1 MEPPEA
7 ENRSRLASFSLLA
20 LLACL
25 SACGGGGGSPGSV
38 RGHQV
43 VRVAVSPKST
53 AVIPGHTKTFNAT
66 VLHAQDSDVTW
77 SVNGEDGGNAAIGK
91 ISSAGVYTAP
101 DTVPS
106 PDTVTIRATARQDSS
121 KTASAT
127 VKILTVCSAGDV
139 APASA
144 TRAFEFP
151 EPESVRK
158 TAIGTEASAR
168 APGTDQAIEPQ
179 TQTYDCSFNAPGD
192 MLTLASGTRGPLAI
206 RDCNGT
212 SSNPITIRNDPN
224 GIGPTVISRAS
235 GPGGGFILSCN
246 DCIGVVID
254 GSYKWQG
261 APGGA
266 TYGIKVTMTGGD
278 GPSAF
283 LRIGGKSRFVTI
295 RNVEVDGAWPAV
307 ASDGSGIRMNDHTV
321 KRSEFPDLWREGI
334 LIENNYVHDIR
345 NSGMYIGPNYTDG
358 DIPLRN
364 VEIRYNRVEDTGYE
378 GIQAKSMWA
387 GDNSIH
393 HNVVRRAGQN
403 AEHPNQTSQY
413 SGIKNNSG
421 TVKIY
426 NNWVETTGQ
435 HGIVAWTQEG
445 PTRDEGRGPFNAD
458 IWNNVIVDAGALW
471 QPFMSNSFGISI
483 GAQAGCEMPFPH
495 VYNNTIVNS
504 RQSGIRLTNSVGEGF
519 VRDNIVAESGSN
531 PAIVAPGTVELMNNF
546 VGSAS
551 QIGFAD
557 PVAFDFHLSSG
568 SPAWNR
574 GSDEFPPTDFDDE
587 ARPRDGAPDPGAFE
601 GSN

>member
-7 ENRSRLASFSLLA
+7 ENRFSLASFSLLA

-66 VLHAQDSDVTW
+66 VLHAQDSEVTW
-77 SVNGEDGGNAAIGK
+77 SVNGENGGNAAIGK
-91 ISSAGVYTAP
+91 ISSAGVYSAP
-101 DTVPS
+101 ETVPS
-106 PDTVTIRATARQDSS
+106 PDTVTIRATSRQDSS

-139 APASA
+139 ALASA
-144 TRAFEFP
+144 TQAFAFP
-151 EPESVRK
+151 EPESDRK
-158 TAIGTEASAR
+158 GPVGTEASAR
-168 APGTDQAIEPQ
+168 APGADQAIEPQ

-206 RDCNGT
+206 RDCKGT
-212 SSNPITIRNDPN
+212 STNPITIRNDPN
-224 GIGPTVISRAS
+224 GVGPTVISRAS
-235 GPGGGFILSCN
+235 GPSGGFILSCN
-246 DCIGVVID
+246 DCVGIVID

-295 RNVEVDGAWPAV
+295 RSVEVDGAWPAL
-307 ASDGSGIRMNDHTV
+307 ASDGSGIRINDHTV
-321 KRSEFPDLWREGI
+321 KRNEYPDLWREGI
-334 LIENNYVHDIR
+334 LIEDNYIHNVKL
-345 NSGMYIGPNYTDG
+345 SGMYIGPNYNDG
-358 DIPLRN
+358 DLPLRN
-364 VEIRYNRVEDTGYE
+364 VEIRNNRVEDTGFD
-378 GIQAKSMWA
+378 GIQGKSMWE

-393 HNVVRRAGQN
+393 HNQVRRVGKGGESN
-403 AEHPNQTSQY
+403 VEDSQY
-413 SGIKNNSG
+413 SGIKNMG
-421 TVKIY
+421 GRVKIY
-426 NNWVETTGQ
+426 NNWIEGTGQ
-435 HGIVAWTQEG
+435 HGIVSWTQQG
-445 PTRDEGRGPFNAD
+445 PTIAEGRGPFDAD
-458 IWNNVIVDAGALW
+458 IWNNVVVDAGALW

-483 GAQAGCEMPFPH
+483 GAQAGCEKPIPH

-504 RQSGIRLTNSVGEGF
+504 RQSGIRLTSNVGEGF
-519 VRDNIVAESGSN
+519 VRDNVVGGSSSN
-531 PAIVAPGTVELMNNF
+531 PAIEAPGFVELLNNF
-546 VGSAS
+546 VGSNA
-551 QIGFAD
+551 QIGFED
-557 PVAFDFHLSSG
+557 PTNLNFHLG
-568 SPAWNR
+568 VTSPAWNL
-574 GSDEFPPTDFDDE
+574 GSEDFPPTDFDDE